1 MSRHP
6 PVIMSN
12 EPIGPRASGV
22 DRNLLFGLIVAATD
36 FAAASREPWRRPLG
50 WLTFLTGLLGALWG
64 YVTSAHLIVGIV
76 VWAAAGMVGIMIV
89 VFVLAILVET
99 IAARRAERTW
109 LERYGTRWACA
120 MVRRTSSGEWL
131 LKSMAAWP
139 PGEHAGDQLLH
150 VVCAAADDAGET
162 ITLSPSTSR
171 VGNWYSRHGFTSTGK
186 SILGTTMT
194 RTPGSKMDCKNHYPA
209 DAR

>member
-6 PVIMSN
+6 PIIMSN
-12 EPIGPRASGV
+12 EPIGPRASRV
-22 DRNLLFGLIVAATD
+22 DRNLLFASIVAAAD
-36 FAAASREPWRRPLG
+36 FAATSREPWRRPLG

-64 YVTSAHLIVGIV
+64 YVTNAHGVVGLV

-99 IAARRAERTW
+99 IAARRAEQTW
-109 LERYGTRWACA
+109 LERYGTGWACA

-139 PGEHAGDQLLH
+139 LGKHAGDQLLH
-150 VVCAAADDAGET
+150 IVCAAADDAGET
-162 ITLSPSTSR
+162 ITLSPSTSK
-171 VGNWYSRHGFTSTGK
+171 VGNWYSRHGFTHTGK

-194 RTPGSKMDCKNHYPA
+194 RAPGSKIDCKNHYPA